1 MGWLKINNLLKNMRD
16 EAEAVIQKN
25 SDTVSFIEERFAF
38 MRYAGQGHEI
48 KVPIENSV
56 LSDQHASKIKTA
68 FEEQYKNL
76 YSRILPN
83 ADIEI
88 LTWSLS
94 LSIASENKNEFKKL
108 DSFKEIKEN
117 KLVDFVDYER
127 NKQIKVPYFE
137 RIDLNPGDLIRGQC
151 IMSEDQTTVI
161 VSKNFN
167 TKVLSNNFLQMEF
180 INDD

>member
-1 MGWLKINNLLKNMRD
+1 MRD
-16 EAEAVIQKN
+16 EAQAIIQSN
-25 SDTVSFIEERFAF
+25 LDEVSFVEERFAF

-48 KVPIENSV
+48 KVPIDNSILEN
-56 LSDQHASKIKTA
+56 QHAVKIKAT
-68 FEEQYKNL
+68 FEEQYEKL

-94 LSIASENKNEFKKL
+94 LSIASENNNEFKKL
-108 DSFKEIKEN
+108 DGFKEIKKN

-127 NKQIKVPYFE
+127 NKQIEIPYFE
-137 RIDLNPGDLIRGQC
+137 RIDLNPGDLIKGQC
-151 IMSEDQTTVI
+151 IISEDQTTVI

-180 INDD
+180 INDN